1 MAEKFQA
8 VVIGGGPGG
17 YVCAIRLSQLGFK
30 TACVEARNTLGGTCL
45 NVGCIPSKS
54 LLNLSEN
61 FQKAKKLQNLGIE
74 VGEVKLNLEKMMKNK
89 EKSVSILTKGVE
101 FLFKKNKVSHFN
113 GTGSIASANEVL
125 VTTKDNKK
133 ISLNT
138 DNIIISTG
146 SIPVELPGIKFDEKI
161 ILSSSGALDLKSVPK
176 KMVIVG
182 GGYIGLEMG
191 SVWSRLGSEVHVVE
205 ALNYITPGMDKEISS
220 EFLKILKKQGIIFH
234 LEAKVQNIKNEKNS
248 AKVSIQDKTGKNSEL
263 IADVVLISVGR
274 KANTKNLNLEKIGVS
289 LDNKKRI
296 KVNKE
301 FRTSTKNI
309 FAIGDVISGP
319 MLAHKAEEEGIAVA
333 ELIAGQSG
341 HVNYDLIPGVIYTSP
356 EVAVIGKTEEQL
368 KEGNIKYKVGKF
380 PFMANSRAKTVNNAE
395 GFVKILADE
404 KTDKVL
410 GVHMIGSHVG
420 EMIAEMAVAMEFGA
434 SSEDIARTCHAHP
447 TFSEAIKEAAL
458 SVEKRAIHS

>member
-234 LEAKVQNIKNEKNS
+234 LETKVQNIKNEKHS
-248 AKVSIQDKTGKNSEL
+248 AKILIQDKTGKNSEL

>member
-1 MAEKFQA
+1 MSEKFQA

-30 TACVEARNTLGGTCL
+30 TACVESRNTLGGTCL

-61 FQKAKKLQNLGIE
+61 FQKAKKFQNLGIE

-133 ISLNT
+133 ISLKT

-161 ILSSSGALDLKSVPK
+161 ILSSSGALDLKNVPK

-234 LEAKVQNIKNEKNS
+234 LETKVQNIKNEKSS
-248 AKVSIQDKTGKNSEL
+248 ATILIQDKTGKNSEL

-274 KANTKNLNLEKIGVS
+274 KANTKNLNLEKIGVD

-301 FRTSTKNI
+301 FRTSIKNV

-368 KEGNIKYKVGKF
+368 QDGNIKYKVGKF